1 MKYDINVRNRYSMQM
16 KFLFIDEAKYEIKS
30 GFLLYDLR

>member
-30 GFLLYDLR
+30 GCIFAL